1 MKRISLFL
9 SCLFAAM
16 SVFAGSLSG
25 TLIGTATEYQFDYDF
40 TVDIASKQVT
50 MEGVLN
56 HEAFVV
62 DGMAIDVMLAGKIVG
77 QAAMSNDTVS
87 YTFADKYN
95 RGDKLQLALKFNY
108 TAGMTMSKP
117 FAYEVAPV
125 THLYAK
131 VPASSPNCYI
141 RNSSP
146 FNSDYYPMTL
156 VEEGEDSTVYE
167 YYFEDNYYHQTVI
180 LAWNFD
186 YDDKYCSCVSNG
198 NIFNFYIDSQDKVCD
213 LKEAAGGWR
222 KTFML
227 QVEGKEVAAEL
238 YKPMYW
244 EPIFIANAPVQLYA
258 GDIFSITSTYDGTPL
273 TITAPAGAPYTVLE
287 DNLIVQ
293 NADGLYTLAMDT
305 TGGKN
310 VLTMER
316 AKNKNYYVLPGAS
329 YVGVGLDGKA
339 FAGWNTAA
347 DISDHVLTINAGTES
362 TDGNANGGIK
372 FAAGNY
378 LKLIA
383 AAKYYVLAFDYKSNI
398 DGVAEVQIVRAK
410 GNPAEGDV
418 VYAQTLPTADDW
430 KQFVVELDKMEPIEA
445 EDDDFLYIMVNMS
458 GCQWKGGDA
467 VDMREIRFVPYTK
480 YEVTVPA
487 ETEVCRVKGTNAEF
501 DADMTRV
508 SDNVFSVAF
517 IGNDYHATTYNY
529 YSGPSAENIEVAA
542 DEKDAEPRWW
552 AAADEVVAWKEAY
565 CIPKYGYLM
574 NDQLTQFAEVEYG
587 SYLLENVK
595 IAEEDSAYYII
606 NICTEDTMKAAEVP
620 AVAGEYKI
628 ELALADTSVVFTKTD
643 TIAPDEKEYL
653 CNMIW
658 SGDVAISWDPSVA
671 MNALAWGGYDW
682 TTAKSGDKLTVYFA
696 KTEGAAYTNLRFGNG
711 FWAALPTTLAD
722 PTSAEDGTY
731 GGLDEK
737 TSMSIIL
744 SQADINVLVN
754 EGGLVICGN
763 GLNIKGV
770 ELCREADIECNVIW
784 SGETALGNWEASVGD
799 LSWGGYDWTT
809 VKQGVKLTVRYEVDA
824 AIGYTNLRFGNGSW
838 NALPS
843 TLADPATDKD
853 GNYSGLEGTTKSI
866 ILTKE
871 DLTELVSNGGL
882 VLCGAGLII
891 KEVELCEV
899 VELVCND
906 IWSGETALGSWEAS
920 VGDLSWGGYDWTT
933 AKSGDKLTV
942 YFTVDESIGY
952 TDLRFGNGSWTALP
966 STLAD
971 PATDKDG
978 NYSGFAAD
986 ATSKSIRLSQADV
999 DVLVSEGGLVLCG
1012 AGLVIKAVELCHAT
1026 VLDCNDI
1033 WSGETA
1039 LGSWEASVGDLS
1051 WGGYDWTTASAG
1063 SRLTVNFTVDESIGY
1078 TDLRFGNGSWNA
1090 LPSTLA
1096 DPATDKDGNYSGFAA
1111 DATSK
1116 AVILSDADL
1125 NELVNNGGLVICGA
1139 GLVIKG
1145 IELCNPRQDGPAEVC
1160 FDIIDEAFNAL
1171 DENASITDSVMTFAA
1186 ANSAMNMWVEDYD
1199 LSLTNTLTIEYEATT
1214 DFQVLLQDEQ
1224 GEEQLVADADTN
1236 IIVYHYLAAVDM
1248 ANLLQL
1254 IFVAQEAGTVKIN
1267 SICFSQVEYPTY
1279 YLGNKWDGAEE
1290 VSFREMSTDNYGV
1303 WTLTGVL
1310 GSDEVLLAFEA
1321 EPKESVAYK
1330 ISEITEIS
1338 GKELLVGDEVKFYC
1352 YEYIV
1357 NAIEAEVLVRPT
1369 YVKHPWES
1377 GEWTW
1382 AMMTRNED
1390 LHQWEYVGIWGG
1402 QGFNINA
1409 AGPYDNGAL
1418 WFAANSADVT
1428 YISPEGEEMPEPAV
1442 GTEVT
1447 ICYQDNDT
1455 KAGVR
1460 YEIPTGLNS
1469 IKANVKAIKVME
1481 NGQMFIIR
1489 DNKVYNI
1496 VGACVR
1502 NK

>member
-853 GNYSGLEGTTKSI
+853 GNYSG
-866 ILTKE
+866 
-871 DLTELVSNGGL
+871 
-882 VLCGAGLII
+882 
-891 KEVELCEV
+891 
-899 VELVCND
+899 
-906 IWSGETALGSWEAS
+906 
-920 VGDLSWGGYDWTT
+920 
-933 AKSGDKLTV
+933 
-942 YFTVDESIGY
+942 
-952 TDLRFGNGSWTALP
+952 
-966 STLAD
+966 
-971 PATDKDG
+971 
-978 NYSGFAAD
+978 
-986 ATSKSIRLSQADV
+986 
-999 DVLVSEGGLVLCG
+999 
-1012 AGLVIKAVELCHAT
+1012 
-1026 VLDCNDI
+1026 
-1033 WSGETA
+1033 
-1039 LGSWEASVGDLS
+1039 
-1051 WGGYDWTTASAG
+1051 
-1063 SRLTVNFTVDESIGY
+1063 
-1078 TDLRFGNGSWNA
+1078 
-1090 LPSTLA
+1090 
-1096 DPATDKDGNYSGFAA
+1096 FAA